1 MEERVAQIYLLVIA
15 AEIDIMRVAYSIRID
30 RFLMYGCG
38 ACSSLGEVVLRRMFK
53 KVGCSRVG
61 NMIKVLFVYLNIC
74 LHILGIVETTRI
86 F

>member
-38 ACSSLGEVVLRRMFK
+38 ACSSLGEMVL
-53 KVGCSRVG
+53 
-61 NMIKVLFVYLNIC
+61 
-74 LHILGIVETTRI
+74 
-86 F
+86 